1 MTEEYEELRIKVKP
15 KIFVVLKELADVAKI
30 FANFQKKHEAG
41 GKKVFTNTLQYYLN
55 ALKFDVKKVMGGLD
69 KEVEFMKS
77 EIEKINQ
84 LKLAQIKNVQECL
97 KEFANRLIDQPLKF
111 KELSQFLSLP
121 ENQYQLMK
129 EQVTELQALKQFQ
142 DKQISLQVALAI
154 NSLRKTDIFGDTNK
168 PVHFEWPKAN
178 DLL

>member
-1 MTEEYEELRIKVKP
+1 
-15 KIFVVLKELADVAKI
+15 
-30 FANFQKKHEAG
+30 
-41 GKKVFTNTLQYYLN
+41 
-55 ALKFDVKKVMGGLD
+55 MGGLD

-129 EQVTELQALKQFQ
+129 E
-142 DKQISLQVALAI
+142 
-154 NSLRKTDIFGDTNK
+154 
-168 PVHFEWPKAN
+168 
-178 DLL
+178 